1 MPPGI
6 EEEGFLLSGMCD
18 MVVAVVGVGVVGGGL
33 IIMMVFGGGA
43 WASGVTIRSRLL

>member
-33 IIMMVFGGGA
+33 IIMMVFGGA